1 MTGGNQAGRPARHV
15 PQRTC
20 IVCRRQ
26 FDKRRLTRVVRTPPT
41 SPSDKGSV
49 LVDPSGKRSG
59 RGAYLCDQV
68 ACWDKVIRH
77 PGILNQ
83 ALNAQVSEAEL
94 AAIADDPRRPAAV
107 EVELDS

>member
-1 MTGGNQAGRPARHV
+1 MTGKQPGRPARGVAQRHV

-26 FDKRRLTRVVRTPPT
+26 FDKRRLTRVVRTPDSGVLIDPT
-41 SPSDKGSV
+41 
-49 LVDPSGKRSG
+49 GKRSG

-68 ACWDKVIRH
+68 ACWDKAIRH

-83 ALNAQVSEAEL
+83 ALDAQLSETEL
-94 AAIADDPRRPAAV
+94 AAIAADPRRPAAAGV
-107 EVELDS
+107 E